1 MNAFFGGPFDPKGY
15 RSLANFVFFPAVD
28 STNAVG
34 RGLIDYALEE
44 EVELA
49 PTVVAA
55 AVQTEG
61 RGRRGR
67 PWRSPE
73 GGVYAT
79 FVFRVPAGAR
89 LPQLP
94 LAAGL
99 WVAEALAAAARIDAR
114 LKWPNDVLCGDRKLA
129 GILTEAKTRGE
140 ETHVAVGIGVNVRG
154 PVEDFGES
162 ATTAEAEAASAPS
175 PVRVFEE
182 ICRGCDRWLEAPE
195 DARIVERWLA
205 RSRHAPGAEI
215 RISPEGAEP
224 VVGAFAGLT
233 EEGYLRLR
241 SNGSDLVVTTG
252 ELGSW

>member
-1 MNAFFGGPFDPKGY
+1 MKEFFDGPFDPKGY

-34 RGLIDYALEE
+34 RGLIDYAVEE

-55 AVQTEG
+55 ALQTEG
-61 RGRRGR
+61 RGRRDR
-67 PWRSPE
+67 AWRSPE

-89 LPQLP
+89 LPQIP
-94 LAAGL
+94 LAAAV
-99 WVAEALAAAARIDAR
+99 WVAEALASAAGVDAR
-114 LKWPNDVLCGDRKLA
+114 LKWPNDVLCHDRKVA

-154 PVEDFGES
+154 PADAFGDG
-162 ATTAEAEAASAPS
+162 ATTAEAEAGREPS
-175 PVRVFEE
+175 LARVFGE
-182 ICRGCDRWLEAPE
+182 ICRECDGWLASAG
-195 DARIVERWLA
+195 DARVIERWLA

-215 RISPEGAEP
+215 RVASEGREP

-233 EEGYLRLR
+233 EEGFLRLR
-241 SNGSDLVVTTG
+241 KAGADVVITTG